1 MNALSILGSVS
12 AEYNLTLTRVVFELV
27 MIVYH
32 CGDDSHLTLT
42 RVVFEYVINWGQEPP
57 FVNLTL
63 TRVVFELG
71 RCGYFI
77 STNKI

>member
-1 MNALSILGSVS
+1 
-12 AEYNLTLTRVVFELV
+12 

-63 TRVVFELG
+63 TRVVFEF
-71 RCGYFI
+71 CFVY
-77 STNKI
+77 SKPVA

>member
-1 MNALSILGSVS
+1 
-12 AEYNLTLTRVVFELV
+12 

-32 CGDDSHLTLT
+32 CGDNSHLTLT